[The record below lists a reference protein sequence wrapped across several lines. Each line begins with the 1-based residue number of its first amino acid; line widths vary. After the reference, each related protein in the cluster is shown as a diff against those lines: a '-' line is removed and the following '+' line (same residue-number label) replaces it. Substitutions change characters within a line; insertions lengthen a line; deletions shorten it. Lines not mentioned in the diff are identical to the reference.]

1 MSRRTMT
8 TAAAKII
15 QRERAISWI
24 IVFSSDECTV
34 DDLKSAYYYCLTDQ
48 ARVLA
53 QRVSQNAESVFA
65 GTHQEFVASM
75 IDRR

>member
-1 MSRRTMT
+1 MT

-34 DDLKSAYYYCLTDQ
+34 DDLKSAYYCLTDQ